1 VRVGVD
7 TTVIVAAVHANHPAH
22 AEAARWLDG
31 AFTTHQ
37 VVLAHHSIIESY
49 AVLTRLPA
57 DYRLSPAEA
66 ETVLT
71 GTLQNNSRIAPFSSE
86 SVWDALHAFVGTP
99 SAGGATHDAFII
111 HLLEQAEVD
120 VIVTYN
126 EADFARLTQTVRVAT
141 PVEL

>member
-1 VRVGVD
+1 MRVGVD

-31 AFTTHQ
+31 AFGSHQ

-71 GTLQNNSRIAPFSSE
+71 ETLQNNASIAPFSSE
-86 SVWDALHAFVGTP
+86 SVWDALHAFVATP

>member
-7 TTVIVAAVHANHPAH
+7 TTVIVAALHANHPAH
-22 AEAARWLDG
+22 GEAARWLDG
-31 AFTTHQ
+31 AFGSHQ

-66 ETVLT
+66 ETVLSE
-71 GTLQNNSRIAPFSSE
+71 TLQNNASIAPFSSE
-86 SVWDALHAFVGTP
+86 SVWDALHAFVATP

-126 EADFARLTQTVRVAT
+126 EADFARLTKTVRVAP